1 MSHRIDHQK
10 VNKML
15 QKRSDFFK
23 KFDKRTAKIHQ
34 FHASIESSR
43 WLRVNLL
50 SKLNW
55 SQYKSNCK
63 WLWCVFVSYLVVIV
77 VVIGMKEYKN
87 ERVYFCHVCNN
98 QALNNN
104 IWKVEKIILL
114 ASVQKQQQKR
124 LNEKKNN
131 NIEPTD
137 TRNIKNQQSSAVL
150 SSNDG
155 KVEKLQQK
163 DAMKWFKVVGH
174 FDDNY
179 GGRTESS
186 VRSMHS

>member
-10 VNKML
+10 LNIIL
-15 QKRSDFFK
+15 QKRGDFFQ

-34 FHASIESSR
+34 FHAIIESSR

-77 VVIGMKEYKN
+77 VVIGMKEHKN

-114 ASVQKQQQKR
+114 ASVQKQQQK
-124 LNEKKNN
+124 NWMKK
-131 NIEPTD
+131 TTLSQQ
-137 TRNIKNQQSSAVL
+137 TRGIKNQQSSAVL
-150 SSNDG
+150 NNNDG